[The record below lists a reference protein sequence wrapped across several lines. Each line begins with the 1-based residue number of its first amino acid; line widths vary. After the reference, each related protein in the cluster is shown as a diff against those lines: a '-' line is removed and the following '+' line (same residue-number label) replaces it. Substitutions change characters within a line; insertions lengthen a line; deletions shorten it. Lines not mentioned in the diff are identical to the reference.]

1 MLTDT
6 KLKNLK
12 PQEKLYKVADR
23 DGLYVAVSPAGT
35 ITFRLDY
42 RVNGRRETLTIGRY
56 GPAGITLAKAREQ
69 CMDAKKNIAAGMSPA
84 REKQRGKQRLR
95 EAQTFG
101 QFTVRWLKD
110 YPMAESTKAMRE
122 SILDRDILPIFKNR
136 LLTEITA
143 EDLRALCDKILSR
156 GAPATA
162 VHAREVIN
170 QIYRFA
176 TERGQKVANP
186 AEEVSAA
193 SIATFKPKDRALSP
207 DEIRLFFSQLEHVG
221 TLPTIKLA
229 LRLVL
234 LTMVR
239 KSELLLATWSEV
251 DFKQAVWIIPA
262 TRMKARR
269 PHSVY
274 LSQQALDI
282 MIALKTCAGG
292 SNYLLPSRYESN
304 KPMSN
309 ATLNRVIDVAVE
321 RAKTNGL
328 ALDDFTVH
336 DLRRTASTLLH
347 EAGFNTDWIEKCL
360 AHEQKGVRAVYN
372 KAEYAEQRRHM
383 LQQWANMVDGW
394 ILGKQITPILQ
405 PTTTAITPQFL

>member
-6 KLKNLK
+6 KLKSLK
-12 PQEKLYKVADR
+12 PQEKLYKVTDR

-35 ITFRLDY
+35 VTFRLDY
-42 RVNGRRETLTIGRY
+42 RLNGRRETLTIGRY
-56 GPAGITLAKAREQ
+56 GPAGITLAEARER
-69 CMDAKKNIAAGMSPA
+69 CFAAKKDIAAGMSPA

-122 SILDRDILPIFKNR
+122 SILDRDILPIFKSR

-143 EDLRALCDKILSR
+143 EDLRALCNKIKDR

-162 VHAREVIN
+162 VHAREVIG

-176 TERGQKVANP
+176 IERGQKVANP
-186 AEEVSAA
+186 ADEVSSA
-193 SIATFKPKDRALSP
+193 SIATFKPKDRSLSP
-207 DEIRLFFSQLEHVG
+207 DEIRIFFSQLEHVG

-239 KSELLLATWSEV
+239 KSELLLATWDEV
-251 DFKQAVWIIPA
+251 DFRQAVWVIPA
-262 TRMKARR
+262 ARMKARR

-405 PTTTAITPQFL
+405 PTTTAITPRPL